1 MVKLKAITTKL
12 ENDKTSLVCEEC
24 QDDKTYFKDIY
35 MCLTCAKIL
44 CGNNDDNHIESHFKS
59 SGHCIYTH
67 IISRTCYCFSCEEDI
82 LYDNINNSLMMD
94 VKKAIDKFESNRK
107 HKEMLDIRK
116 ERYLENVKKTAV
128 YPGLKNLKHTCFF
141 NSVMQCLTYTKSLEA
156 IVTDK
161 LKVEEGPLTNAFV
174 SFLKTMH
181 GKLKEAE
188 EKQKNGEKL
197 FLEIFSP
204 KELFDQIIAKWDQYK
219 EYNQQDSHE
228 LLRHLLDGIREEQIK
243 SLKEK
248 HQEKQKNF
256 IDELFEGRLINYIA
270 CDTYGEVYPLAE
282 DEKNKNDFE
291 SILQEIS
298 IERTENEELSIRDCL
313 KKFMDIDTLEGKE
326 ACQCDNC
333 TKIRYGGGEN
343 NDPSKTK
350 KKSKTITI
358 EKKDGQTTIKKNKG
372 NYGSIRESYNIDEDY
387 TSVSYYSGLHGIKE
401 DQKSLED
408 FYRKMNENNDNE
420 DDDNNIIEND
430 EEKEIEEEKSKD
442 EKKKVVYRRIKK
454 RSFIDEA
461 PKILVLNLKR
471 FINIDLY
478 GHVRKSEKFVDFQPF
493 LKLGP
498 YLSPIRQDKDT
509 QPFYRLYGV
518 VVHSGFSIQ
527 SGHYFAYIS
536 RTIGDWFYA
545 SDVTI
550 RPSSWDEVKKSRPY
564 LLFYERVK

>member
-1 MVKLKAITTKL
+1 MIEQAIVLGKSQKKTVFEALDQESINIMNTLNNLNILQNKL
-12 ENDKTSLVCEEC
+12 ENL
-24 QDDKTYFKDIY
+24 
-35 MCLTCAKIL
+35 
-44 CGNNDDNHIESHFKS
+44 
-59 SGHCIYTH
+59 
-67 IISRTCYCFSCEEDI
+67 R
-82 LYDNINNSLMMD
+82 IN
-94 VKKAIDKFESNRK
+94 
-107 HKEMLDIRK
+107 
-116 ERYLENVKKTAV
+116 
-128 YPGLKNLKHTCFF
+128 
-141 NSVMQCLTYTKSLEA
+141 
-156 IVTDK
+156 
-161 LKVEEGPLTNAFV
+161 
-174 SFLKTMH
+174 
-181 GKLKEAE
+181 
-188 EKQKNGEKL
+188 
-197 FLEIFSP
+197 
-204 KELFDQIIAKWDQYK
+204 
-219 EYNQQDSHE
+219 
-228 LLRHLLDGIREEQIK
+228 
-243 SLKEK
+243 
-248 HQEKQKNF
+248 
-256 IDELFEGRLINYIA
+256 
-270 CDTYGEVYPLAE
+270 
-282 DEKNKNDFE
+282 
-291 SILQEIS
+291 
-298 IERTENEELSIRDCL
+298 
-313 KKFMDIDTLEGKE
+313 
-326 ACQCDNC
+326 
-333 TKIRYGGGEN
+333 
-343 NDPSKTK
+343 
-350 KKSKTITI
+350 
-358 EKKDGQTTIKKNKG
+358 
-372 NYGSIRESYNIDEDY
+372 
-387 TSVSYYSGLHGIKE
+387 

-564 LLFYERVK
+564 LLLY

>member
-128 YPGLKNLKHTCFF
+128 YPGLKNLKHT
-141 NSVMQCLTYTKSLEA
+141 S

-270 CDTYGEVYPLAE
+270 YGEVYPLAE